1 MDRAVE
7 TLDIKEEIR
16 YQVLNQQTVNTEI
29 NNRKETE
36 VCVVTE
42 EHQISEKSWCP
53 TVSPGNGTT
62 IFKILDLLKENTM
75 PTQPSVL
82 PAVWTHGENSNIPE
96 IKFET
101 DNTFQTDRTQKY

>member
-29 NNRKETE
+29 NTRKETV

-42 EHQISEKSWCP
+42 EHQISEKS
-53 TVSPGNGTT
+53 
-62 IFKILDLLKENTM
+62 
-75 PTQPSVL
+75 
-82 PAVWTHGENSNIPE
+82 
-96 IKFET
+96 
-101 DNTFQTDRTQKY
+101 